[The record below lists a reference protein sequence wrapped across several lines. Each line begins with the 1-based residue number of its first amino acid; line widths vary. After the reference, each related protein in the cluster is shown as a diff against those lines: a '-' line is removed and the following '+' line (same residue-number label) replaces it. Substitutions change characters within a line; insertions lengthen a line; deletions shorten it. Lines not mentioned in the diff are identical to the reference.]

1 HRLHWMLQIQ
11 RNGAGIDDELAGR
24 LAMALVRSG
33 STRDAIEL
41 LEETVAKNPEGRE
54 LRLRLADALVA
65 AGEHERAHHH
75 YRSLLSG
82 AQTSRR

>member
-1 HRLHWMLQIQ
+1 MIE
-11 RNGAGIDDELAGR
+11 GELAGR

-33 STRDAIEL
+33 ATGDAIDL
-41 LEETVAKNPEGRE
+41 LEETVAQNPEDRE

-82 AQTSRR
+82 AQTSKR